1 MTNIIERIR
10 DRPSVI
16 PFLFFALGIIF
27 FGIGVY
33 NPVPEL
39 TVDKNFALG
48 VAFFGAGIFIG
59 ILQALYRRHKL

>member
-1 MTNIIERIR
+1 MTKIHSIR
-10 DRPSVI
+10 DRPAVI
-16 PFLFFALGIIF
+16 PFLFFGVGIIF

-33 NPVPEL
+33 NPVAEL

>member
-1 MTNIIERIR
+1 MTKIHSIAE
-10 DRPSVI
+10 RPSVI
-16 PFLFFALGIIF
+16 PFLFFGVGIIF

-33 NPVPEL
+33 NPLPEL

-59 ILQALYRRHKL
+59 ILQALYRSKKL

>member
-1 MTNIIERIR
+1 MSKIHSIFE
-10 DRPSVI
+10 RPSVI
-16 PFLFFALGIIF
+16 PFLFFAVGIIF

>member
-1 MTNIIERIR
+1 MKIHSITE
-10 DRPSVI
+10 RPSVI
-16 PFLFFALGIIF
+16 PFIFFAIGIIF

-59 ILQALYRRHKL
+59 ILQALYRRKKL